1 MEALIATVGKP
12 YPWLRGFVG
21 DVLAVGWVYL
31 VFRSFIRAGALP
43 LAAAA
48 LLTGYAVEFG
58 QYLAK
63 LYGWQIKQPLL
74 RILLGSVPDWWDVLA
89 YTVGFFLVL
98 ALAGWRRRG
107 GRARRRLVACMPA
120 AVFAGLHTAQHQ
132 HRQLGLRQHA
142 LGFAAQQEA
151 GHAVASMRAHDDE
164 IAALRLGGVDDG
176 GMRVVVDRHQA
187 GAGHQRTAGL
197 RLQPVQVGLRVLAR
211 LVGGS
216 PGRCLASRPGRPAG
230 GLREWRAAR

>member
-1 MEALIATVGKP
+1 LVPDVLILVVSWSFSSTLPALRNLSGGGLPEYAPGPRRRATLLRAARFQKPLFPSWTMSLRFDGRAFAALLLLTAVEALIATVGKP

-31 VFRSFIRAGALP
+31 VFRSFIRAGVLP
-43 LAAAA
+43 LAVAA

-58 QYLAK
+58 QYLAR

-107 GRARRRLVACMPA
+107 GRVP
-120 AVFAGLHTAQHQ
+120 
-132 HRQLGLRQHA
+132 
-142 LGFAAQQEA
+142 
-151 GHAVASMRAHDDE
+151 
-164 IAALRLGGVDDG
+164 
-176 GMRVVVDRHQA
+176 A
-187 GAGHQRTAGL
+187 GA
-197 RLQPVQVGLRVLAR
+197 
-211 LVGGS
+211 
-216 PGRCLASRPGRPAG
+216 
-230 GLREWRAAR
+230 

>member
-1 MEALIATVGKP
+1 MSLRFDGRAFAALLLLTAVEALIATVGKP

-31 VFRSFIRAGALP
+31 VFRSFIRAGVLP
-43 LAAAA
+43 LAVAA

-107 GRARRRLVACMPA
+107 ARARRRLGGVRMPA
-120 AVFAGLHTAQHQ
+120 AVFAGLHTSAAPAPAAWSAPA
-132 HRQLGLRQHA
+132 RA
-142 LGFAAQQEA
+142 GF
-151 GHAVASMRAHDDE
+151 
-164 IAALRLGGVDDG
+164 
-176 GMRVVVDRHQA
+176 
-187 GAGHQRTAGL
+187 
-197 RLQPVQVGLRVLAR
+197 
-211 LVGGS
+211 
-216 PGRCLASRPGRPAG
+216 RCPAG
-230 GLREWRAAR
+230 SRSCRGVHASP

>member
-1 MEALIATVGKP
+1 MSLRFDGRAFAALLLTAVEALIATVGKP

-31 VFRSFIRAGALP
+31 VFRSFIRAGVLP
-43 LAAAA
+43 LAVAA

-107 GRARRRLVACMPA
+107 GRVPA
-120 AVFAGLHTAQHQ
+120 GAWW
-132 HRQLGLRQHA
+132 
-142 LGFAAQQEA
+142 
-151 GHAVASMRAHDDE
+151 RAH
-164 IAALRLGGVDDG
+164 
-176 GMRVVVDRHQA
+176 
-187 GAGHQRTAGL
+187 
-197 RLQPVQVGLRVLAR
+197 
-211 LVGGS
+211 
-216 PGRCLASRPGRPAG
+216 AG
-230 GLREWRAAR
+230 GRICGTAH